1 MEQLDFD
8 KCVFDLKGNG
18 SVTADTFNGLDNLKD
33 VTFQEAKDRGFH
45 QSEDNDEDIS
55 NFGDYTANLHS
66 EVSELWEAYR
76 KRKLFSPC
84 DKANEMQSHN
94 LPALTCAEEEIADIL
109 IRALDTAA
117 RLKINV
123 AKAVY
128 YKMLF
133 NRTRSFRHGNKLA

>member
-1 MEQLDFD
+1 MEEKLHFDDFNYIFGLAPE
-8 KCVFDLKGNG
+8 V
-18 SVTADTFNGLDNLKD
+18 FNGLDDLKC

-45 QSEDNDEDIS
+45 QDEEGDEEIS

-66 EVSELWEAYR
+66 EISELWEAYR
-76 KRKLFSPC
+76 KRKLYSLC
-84 DKANEMQSHN
+84 DKAEEMKSHN
-94 LPALTCAEEEIADIL
+94 LPPLTCAEEEVADII